1 MVTIGEIVNSYLQN
15 HPFIQQAMN
24 DDLINFSSLAR
35 ILRPRIEKELMKRVE
50 VSAVGMA
57 LRRSAVQLKK
67 RSRSFPIIHPEEVV
81 VRSGIV
87 EYTFA
92 KSNTIASAVATFLHS
107 IAKEN
112 TYFSTVT
119 QGVFEVAVIMSAQY
133 ETRVKKLF
141 AKEKITSRQTKMA
154 AITLRLPTNN
164 VVVPGVYNRFLQKLA
179 WEHINI
185 IDIVSTL
192 TEFTVLLSEKEVD
205 RAFTL
210 LKE

>member
-92 KSNTIASAVATFLHS
+92 KSNTIASAVA
-107 IAKEN
+107 IN
-112 TYFSTVT
+112 R
-119 QGVFEVAVIMSAQY
+119 G
-133 ETRVKKLF
+133 
-141 AKEKITSRQTKMA
+141 KI
-154 AITLRLPTNN
+154 
-164 VVVPGVYNRFLQKLA
+164 
-179 WEHINI
+179 
-185 IDIVSTL
+185 
-192 TEFTVLLSEKEVD
+192 
-205 RAFTL
+205 
-210 LKE
+210 